1 MVCYTM
7 QFGDKHWKVERP
19 VRLPEHDRMME
30 ADVIALYNRVP
41 AEAKRLV
48 LGETRRNTCKSD
60 KWVFKVLEES
70 GDPDLLAQMPVDVDL

>member
-48 LGETRRNTCKSD
+48 LGE
-60 KWVFKVLEES
+60 WVRLRSAYVIK
-70 GDPDLLAQMPVDVDL
+70 A